1 MLIFR
6 DFIIRILNFL
16 LGIRLHIYGNAP
28 VVQGLIVANHR
39 STHNYAEPPADLSR
53 RKKGSRIMA
62 AHRIPLQDFRSNF
75 VDEKILKVDKTPPK
89 KLKQLLLKDIQLSI
103 SQKGRHIFYQP
114 QSSLISARLQW
125 PRRLKQL

>member
-1 MLIFR
+1 
-6 DFIIRILNFL
+6 
-16 LGIRLHIYGNAP
+16 
-28 VVQGLIVANHR
+28 
-39 STHNYAEPPADLSR
+39 
-53 RKKGSRIMA
+53 MA

-75 VDEKILKVDKTPPK
+75 VDRKDPESRQDTSE